1 MKPHSSVLAAAL
13 SLSTLLSTTGCSTEL
28 ENLVSRAPP
37 VEYSALGQDPG
48 WALRID
54 STRMALTDAAART
67 QMSVATPVAVAT
79 AAGRRYTTS
88 RIVVD
93 IVPRACNAAISGQG
107 FEDTV
112 IVSAGGRILRG
123 CGGPRLIEDDD

>member
-1 MKPHSSVLAAAL
+1 MELYQTVTSASLLAAM
-13 SLSTLLSTTGCSTEL
+13 LLTSACSTKL

-54 STRMALTDAAART
+54 ATRMALTDASART
-67 QMSVATPVAVAT
+67 RLSVATPVPVAM
-79 AAGRRYTTS
+79 AAGRRYAAS

-93 IVPRACNAAISGQG
+93 IVSRACNDAISGQG

-112 IVSAGGRILRG
+112 IVSAGGRTLRG
-123 CGGPRLIEDDD
+123 CGGSRLVEDDN